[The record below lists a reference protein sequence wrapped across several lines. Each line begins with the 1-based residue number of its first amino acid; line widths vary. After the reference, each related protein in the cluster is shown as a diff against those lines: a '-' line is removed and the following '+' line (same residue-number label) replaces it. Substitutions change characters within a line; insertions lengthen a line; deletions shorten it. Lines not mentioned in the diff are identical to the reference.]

1 MPYIPWWQR
10 LSPPTFAERFNLGGL
25 AGRVG
30 FKGGTKNR
38 PKISGVDF
46 KKIISDS
53 FEKISN
59 QKGKVSSA
67 DIVRDTRYSTPTV
80 LKYLSE
86 SQSAKLIAQPT
97 PLTDRITKEVNQII
111 DDVVK
116 NKKPLIDAS
125 PNRIYTEVTGK
136 APKNVKI
143 IQNIL
148 EENPNWPKIRNAVT
162 NTSTRVASGNKLFE
176 NVKFKDFNKLLKKS
190 LRDRGLTRVSGN
202 IVEQNILRDLI
213 RHIRGGGTQFAF
225 ATGSTFDQG
234 WKGLKIKDLAKG
246 DILTQDKIRKLL
258 EQGDSRF
265 TEYLKKFKSM
275 KKLKLHPYIDPITK
289 EKTTLMQ
296 GLKKATNIDAP
307 LHIQHNKGVVK
318 SPLKNLSIQ
327 THKANIG
334 AKMVKTAEEAATLGV
349 QTTLPGGK
357 KVVGPKIS
365 FEGNVD
371 RLTKFADRKI
381 LQTEASGFVKSKT
394 PTQTLTKKGL
404 TSLIG
409 KRGAA
414 KLLYPAMVANE
425 LLFGR
430 KFDEVYGFPLTVS
443 RDVEQINELAD
454 MAKEKFN
461 YFDGGIVSLKR

>member
-1 MPYIPWWQR
+1 MPSTEIQDYWRRAWGI
-10 LSPPTFAERFNLGGL
+10 GD
-25 AGRVG
+25 RVG
-30 FKGGTKNR
+30 FQVGGQFGAT
-38 PKISGVDF
+38 
-46 KKIISDS
+46 
-53 FEKISN
+53 
-59 QKGKVSSA
+59 KVSRLKNLQNIKAWFNQAIAKGPVSMSDLEKA
-67 DIVRDTRYSTPTV
+67 FPKQARLTISKALGTDVAKITR
-80 LKYLSE
+80 
-86 SQSAKLIAQPT
+86 AT
-97 PLTDRITKEVNQII
+97 PLQDKFRKTVFKII
-111 DDVVK
+111 DDVYTS
-116 NKKPLIDAS
+116 KKPLINAS
-125 PNRIYTEVTGK
+125 PSKIFEKIYK
-136 APKNVKI
+136 RPFNISQDNVGVIKKI
-143 IQNIL
+143 INSNAKTLKQFNELI
-148 EENPNWPKIRNAVT
+148 PKVT
-162 NTSTRVASGNKLFE
+162 NTSTRVAAGNKLFE

-190 LRDRGLTRVSGN
+190 LKERGLPRVSGN
-202 IVEQNILRDLI
+202 VVQENILRDLV
-213 RHIRGGGTQFAF
+213 RHIKAGGKQFAF
-225 ATGSTFDQG
+225 ATGNTFDQG
-234 WKGLKIKDLAKG
+234 WKGLKIKDVVKG
-246 DILTQDKIRKLL
+246 DILTGDKIKNLL
-258 EQGDSRF
+258 KQGDSRF
-265 TEYLKKFKSM
+265 TEYLKKFNSM

-349 QTTLPGGK
+349 RTTLPGGK